1 MLVKED
7 HEALVATLMAAS
19 KEEGWE
25 FVVADMD
32 QVRPDSFP
40 PPLYLLKADF
50 LQSFETQMSNEEQIR
65 LASRTT
71 IMMGVHGNGLSHL
84 LWMNP
89 IPQATVL
96 EFFFPTGWAYDY
108 EFTARG
114 IGIQHYGFWND
125 RFVPLSLTFVIT
137 RTED

>member
-40 PPLYLLKADF
+40 SALLA
-50 LQSFETQMSNEEQIR
+50 QC
-65 LASRTT
+65 
-71 IMMGVHGNGLSHL
+71 
-84 LWMNP
+84 
-89 IPQATVL
+89 
-96 EFFFPTGWAYDY
+96 
-108 EFTARG
+108 
-114 IGIQHYGFWND
+114 
-125 RFVPLSLTFVIT
+125 
-137 RTED
+137 